1 MYVCICNK
9 DMQYR
14 YVIQIFN
21 TDITNDMQYRDEKKD
36 PRVAKLTWNMFYMF
50 LYALYMF
57 LFLLYR
63 FYIGVYKFLYRLFR
77 FV

>member
-21 TDITNDMQYRDEKKD
+21 TDITNDMQYR
-36 PRVAKLTWNMFYMF
+36 
-50 LYALYMF
+50 YAVKA
-57 LFLLYR
+57 
-63 FYIGVYKFLYRLFR
+63 IGGT
-77 FV
+77 